1 MCDTPSLREALIQAG
16 IALLAEGGPAALTL
30 RQAALR
36 AGVSHAAPAHHFN
49 GLPGLLTA
57 IAARAFDTFAQT
69 LQTARDAAGD
79 DPRARLHGICQ
90 GYLIFAATHAGLFH
104 LMFTAPEVD
113 RRDPALDPAA
123 ALSYQILQQACRPFA
138 THPDD
143 RLEVA
148 VWSMVHGYAA
158 LGFCTPAPPRPMAK
172 PPKFS
177 DLLDEL
183 LRS

>member
-1 MCDTPSLREALIQAG
+1 MDETPPLREALIQAG

-49 GLPGLLTA
+49 GMPGLLTA

-69 LQTARDAAGD
+69 LQTARDGAGD

-90 GYLIFAATHAGLFH
+90 GYLTFAATHAGLFH

-113 RRDPALDPAA
+113 RRDPALAPAA
-123 ALSYQILQQACRPFA
+123 AHSYQILQEACRPFSS
-138 THPDD
+138 HPDG

-148 VWSMVHGYAA
+148 VWSMVHGFAA
-158 LGFCTPAPPRPMAK
+158 LGFCTTTPPRPMTE
-172 PPKFS
+172 PPKFD
-177 DLLDEL
+177 DLLDKL
-183 LRS
+183 LAR